1 MISKKLESSQE
12 DSVVEFFH
20 SKLFL
25 LKLLSQTIESS
36 DFYGNAVYFNEAVYL
51 FSAKFTT
58 YSAFT
63 NKDDKPKC
71 LIKQNELFKS
81 NIQAVSVTT
90 CQQLRMS

>member
-51 FSAKFTT
+51 F
-58 YSAFT
+58 
-63 NKDDKPKC
+63 
-71 LIKQNELFKS
+71 
-81 NIQAVSVTT
+81 
-90 CQQLRMS
+90 